1 MNYGHWTLMK
11 FHREAL
17 ISNISYSAMSTCPLG
32 ANQPFEG
39 LIRLSICC
47 QLCSFSSKSRH
58 LGQVTPVTKLICIQA
73 NCNQRLTRTEPLASR
88 SLSAVARTLT
98 PGSQAGR
105 QAATAPAPLHDSS
118 KLFSY
123 KQNYMANHYIK

>member
-17 ISNISYSAMSTCPLG
+17 ISNISYSSMSTCPLG

-47 QLCSFSSKSRH
+47 QLCSFSTNSRH
-58 LGQVTPVTKLICIQA
+58 LGQVIPVTKLICIQGKLQSA
-73 NCNQRLTRTEPLASR
+73 ADKNNRAFGIQRAHCSHLDIHTTE
-88 SLSAVARTLT
+88 
-98 PGSQAGR
+98 AGR
-105 QAATAPAPLHDSS
+105 AQAKLHGSS
-118 KLFSY
+118 LRQSIF
-123 KQNYMANHYIK
+123 I